1 MTKEFEIGINLIKRV
16 QGELEELSQTQDRLT
31 ARRVVNS
38 IVNPIT
44 ASAYQI
50 RVGDGPYK
58 EELLENLLKL
68 VKEMRELSD
77 MNAIRETIKKLLELL
92 KEVEEASTQKKEG

>member
-16 QGELEELSQTQDRLT
+16 QGELEELSQAQDRLT
-31 ARRVVNS
+31 ARKIVNS

-77 MNAIRETIKKLLELL
+77 MNGIRETIKKLLELL
-92 KEVEEASTQKKEG
+92 KEVEEASTEKKEG

>member
-1 MTKEFEIGINLIKRV
+1 MTKEFEIGINLLKRV
-16 QGELEELSQTQDRLT
+16 QKELEELSQAQDRLT
-31 ARRVVNS
+31 ARKIVNS

-77 MNAIRETIKKLLELL
+77 MNGIRETIKKLLELL
-92 KEVEEASTQKKEG
+92 KEVEETSTEKKEG

>member
-1 MTKEFEIGINLIKRV
+1 MTKEFEIGINLLRRF
-16 QGELEELSQTQDRLT
+16 QGELEELARAQDKLT
-31 ARRVVNS
+31 ARRIVNS
-38 IVNPIT
+38 IIHPIT

-50 RVGDGPYK
+50 RVGEGPYK
-58 EELLENLLKL
+58 KELLENLLKL

-77 MNAIRETIKKLLELL
+77 MNGIRETIKKLLELL

>member
-77 MNAIRETIKKLLELL
+77 MNGIRETIKKLLELL

>member
-1 MTKEFEIGINLIKRV
+1 MTKEFEIGINLLKRV
-16 QGELEELSQTQDRLT
+16 QKELEELSQAQDRLT
-31 ARRVVNS
+31 ARKIVNS

-77 MNAIRETIKKLLELL
+77 MNGVRETIKKLLELL
-92 KEVEEASTQKKEG
+92 KEVEETSTEKKEG

>member
-1 MTKEFEIGINLIKRV
+1 MTKEFEIGINLLKRV
-16 QGELEELSQTQDRLT
+16 QKELEELSQAQDRLT
-31 ARRVVNS
+31 ARKIVNS

-77 MNAIRETIKKLLELL
+77 MNGIRETIKKLLEIL
-92 KEVEEASTQKKEG
+92 KEVEETSTEKKES

>member
-1 MTKEFEIGINLIKRV
+1 MTKEFEIGINLLKRV
-16 QGELEELSQTQDRLT
+16 QKELEELSQAQDRLT
-31 ARRVVNS
+31 ARKIVNS

-77 MNAIRETIKKLLELL
+77 MNGIRETIKKLLELL
-92 KEVEEASTQKKEG
+92 KEVEETSTEKKES